1 VFEYLLPQ
9 ALKLAFENLDEKFL
23 RKDIHSGCTATVVI
37 VNGRNVTT
45 AAVGDSLAILDVP
58 NRKGTSRLSNEHR
71 LDCSDGERKRII
83 DSGGEV
89 RPTEFEDGPNGERRG
104 VGPLRVWPG
113 GLAVSRSI
121 GDRDGKKGGVIPT
134 PDVSRV
140 LLERGANPSSGG
152 IMACRIVIASDGLW
166 DAATPKMVS
175 AETRKMN
182 CQNAAAALVKLS
194 QKAKFD
200 NRDDV
205 SVVVVDLDY
214 HDVDDDVKAHP
225 FVGCGPSNNNDE
237 ASPRPF
243 WPLAAKGNRD
253 PDEYDKLPSERNENI
268 RREIAEKIAMEK
280 QREIEMDKERLE
292 RERIALEEKKTKEQE
307 EAMLFEE
314 VGKKNVN
321 NNRNKNKKN
330 SAENKKKKTA
340 AAPATAEASTRK
352 DGGVQKNARSSG
364 DAKKESRNKKKIPS
378 NNKSDTKVPPRAP
391 MSIPPPLPTSIPPPA
406 QQQKKPN
413 KNKKN
418 AGGDDNDNIEDG
430 EKQRSDSPPK
440 KKRNS
445 KKNIV
450 RKDPMMMK
458 GAEQLSNNSYVDNNS
473 AVQDPL
479 HVIFQNAVSLPSSPA
494 QDHHHQ
500 HPNAVYDHRIVAPT
514 TNNALNVMQQIGM
527 IQDHSQQ
534 QQQQQ
539 QPHPQQP
546 QQLQVFKRKGKKE
559 RQRMKAK
566 LAAAE
571 AAGVGTSPRQTPA

>member
-1 VFEYLLPQ
+1 MFEYLLPQ
-9 ALKLAFENLDEKFL
+9 ALKLAFENLDENFL

-45 AAVGDSLAILDVP
+45 AAVGDSLATLDVP

-71 LDCSDGERKRII
+71 LDCSDGERKRIVE
-83 DSGGEV
+83 SGGEV
-89 RPTEFEDGPNGERRG
+89 RPTEVEDGPNGERRG

-121 GDRDGKKGGVIPT
+121 GDRDGKKGGVIAT

-140 LLERGANPSSGG
+140 LLERGANSSSGG
-152 IMACRIVIASDGLW
+152 VMACRIVVASDGLW

-205 SVVVVDLDY
+205 TVVVVDLDY
-214 HDVDDDVKAHP
+214 HDDDEDVKAHP
-225 FVGCGPSNNNDE
+225 FVGCGPSNNSDE

-253 PDEYDKLPSERNENI
+253 PDEYDELPSERNEKI
-268 RREIAEKIAMEK
+268 RKEILEKIAMEK
-280 QREIEMDKERLE
+280 QREIEMERERLAG
-292 RERIALEEKKTKEQE
+292 ERIALEEKKRKEKE
-307 EAMLFEE
+307 EAMMFEE
-314 VGKKNVN
+314 VVPKNAKN
-321 NNRNKNKKN
+321 KSKNKNN
-330 SAENKKKKTA
+330 AENKKNKKTA
-340 AAPATAEASTRK
+340 ATTLTRE
-352 DGGVQKNARSSG
+352 DVGVQKNAKT
-364 DAKKESRNKKKIPS
+364 KKENNKNIKNIKKKDP
-378 NNKSDTKVPPRAP
+378 NNNDTTGVLPRAP
-391 MSIPPPLPTSIPPPA
+391 MSSPPPLPTMSIPPPA
-406 QQQKKPN
+406 QHQKKPN

-418 AGGDDNDNIEDG
+418 AGGDDDG
-430 EKQRSDSPPK
+430 DDEKQRSDSPPK

-450 RKDPMMMK
+450 RKEPTMMQ
-458 GAEQLSNNSYVDNNS
+458 GGEPSSNNNNNNNNNNS
-473 AVQDPL
+473 VADPL
-479 HVIFQNAVSLPSSPA
+479 HVIFQNAVSLPPSPA
-494 QDHHHQ
+494 QDHNRHHHQ
-500 HPNAVYDHRIVAPT
+500 QANAAYDHRIVAPT

-527 IQDHSQQ
+527 IQGPPQQ

-539 QPHPQQP
+539 QHP
-546 QQLQVFKRKGKKE
+546 QVFKRKGKKE
-559 RQRMKAK
+559 RQRSKAK

-571 AAGVGTSPRQTPA
+571 LAGAGAAPQHTAA

>member
-1 VFEYLLPQ
+1 MFEYLLPQ

-45 AAVGDSLAILDVP
+45 AAVGDSLATLDVP

-71 LDCSDGERKRII
+71 LDCSDGERKRIVE
-83 DSGGEV
+83 SGGEV

-121 GDRDGKKGGVIPT
+121 GDRDGKKGGVIAT

-140 LLERGANPSSGG
+140 LLERGANSSSGG
-152 IMACRIVIASDGLW
+152 VMACRIVVASDGLW

-205 SVVVVDLDY
+205 TVVVVDLDY
-214 HDVDDDVKAHP
+214 HDDDEDVKAHP
-225 FVGCGPSNNNDE
+225 FVGCGPSNNSDE

-253 PDEYDKLPSERNENI
+253 PDEYDELPSERNEKI
-268 RREIAEKIAMEK
+268 RKEILEKIAMEK
-280 QREIEMDKERLE
+280 QREIEMERERLA
-292 RERIALEEKKTKEQE
+292 RERIALEEKKRREKE
-307 EAMLFEE
+307 EALKFEE
-314 VGKKNVN
+314 VGPKNAKN
-321 NNRNKNKKN
+321 KSKNKNT
-330 SAENKKKKTA
+330 AENKKNKKTA
-340 AAPATAEASTRK
+340 ATTLTRE
-352 DGGVQKNARSSG
+352 DVGVQKNAKT
-364 DAKKESRNKKKIPS
+364 KKENNENIKNIKKKDS
-378 NNKSDTKVPPRAP
+378 NNNDTTGVLPRAP
-391 MSIPPPLPTSIPPPA
+391 MSIPPPLPTMSIPPPA
-406 QQQKKPN
+406 QHQKKPN

-418 AGGDDNDNIEDG
+418 AGGDDDG
-430 EKQRSDSPPK
+430 DDEKQRSDSPPK

-450 RKDPMMMK
+450 RKEPTMMQ
-458 GAEQLSNNSYVDNNS
+458 GGEPSSNNNNNNNNNNS
-473 AVQDPL
+473 VADPL
-479 HVIFQNAVSLPSSPA
+479 HVIFQNAVSLPPSPA
-494 QDHHHQ
+494 QDHNRHHHQ
-500 HPNAVYDHRIVAPT
+500 QANAAYDHRIVAPT

-527 IQDHSQQ
+527 IQGPPQQRQQ
-534 QQQQQ
+534 QQQ
-539 QPHPQQP
+539 HP
-546 QQLQVFKRKGKKE
+546 QVFKRKGKKE
-559 RQRMKAK
+559 RQRSKAK

-571 AAGVGTSPRQTPA
+571 LAGAGAAPQHTAA

>member
-1 VFEYLLPQ
+1 MFEYLLPQ

-458 GAEQLSNNSYVDNNS
+458 GAEQSSNNSYVDNNS

-527 IQDHSQQ
+527 IQGHSQQ

>member
-1 VFEYLLPQ
+1 MFEYLLPQ

-45 AAVGDSLAILDVP
+45 AAVGDSLATLDVP

-71 LDCSDGERKRII
+71 LDCSDGERKRIVE
-83 DSGGEV
+83 SGGEV

-121 GDRDGKKGGVIPT
+121 GDRDGKKGGVIAT

-140 LLERGANPSSGG
+140 LLERGANSSSGG
-152 IMACRIVIASDGLW
+152 VMACRIVVASDGLW

-205 SVVVVDLDY
+205 TVVVVDLDY
-214 HDVDDDVKAHP
+214 HDDDEDVKAHP
-225 FVGCGPSNNNDE
+225 FVGCGPSNNSDE

-253 PDEYDKLPSERNENI
+253 PDEYDELPSERNEKI
-268 RREIAEKIAMEK
+268 RKEILEKIAMEK
-280 QREIEMDKERLE
+280 QREIEMERERLA
-292 RERIALEEKKTKEQE
+292 RERIALEEKKRKEKE
-307 EAMLFEE
+307 EAMMFEE
-314 VGKKNVN
+314 VGPKNAKN
-321 NNRNKNKKN
+321 KSKNKNT
-330 SAENKKKKTA
+330 AENKKNKKTA
-340 AAPATAEASTRK
+340 ATTLTRE
-352 DGGVQKNARSSG
+352 DVGVQKNAKT
-364 DAKKESRNKKKIPS
+364 KKLNNKNIKNIKKKDS
-378 NNKSDTKVPPRAP
+378 NNNDTTGVLPRAP
-391 MSIPPPLPTSIPPPA
+391 MSIPPPLPTMSIPPPA
-406 QQQKKPN
+406 QHQKKPN

-418 AGGDDNDNIEDG
+418 AGGDDDG
-430 EKQRSDSPPK
+430 DDEKQRSDSPPK

-450 RKDPMMMK
+450 RKEPTMMQ
-458 GAEQLSNNSYVDNNS
+458 GGEPSSNNYNNNNNNNS
-473 AVQDPL
+473 VADPL
-479 HVIFQNAVSLPSSPA
+479 HVIFQNAVSLPPSPA
-494 QDHHHQ
+494 EDHNRHHHQ
-500 HPNAVYDHRIVAPT
+500 QANAAYDHRIVAPT

-527 IQDHSQQ
+527 IQGPPQQ

-539 QPHPQQP
+539 QHP
-546 QQLQVFKRKGKKE
+546 QVFKRKGKKE
-559 RQRMKAK
+559 RQRSKAK

-571 AAGVGTSPRQTPA
+571 LAGA

>member
-1 VFEYLLPQ
+1 MFEYLLPQ

-45 AAVGDSLAILDVP
+45 AAVGDSLATLDVP

-71 LDCSDGERKRII
+71 LDCSDGERKRIVE
-83 DSGGEV
+83 SGGEV

-121 GDRDGKKGGVIPT
+121 GDRDGKKGGVIAT

-140 LLERGANPSSGG
+140 LLERGANSSSGG
-152 IMACRIVIASDGLW
+152 VMACRIVVASDGLW

-205 SVVVVDLDY
+205 TVVVVDLDY
-214 HDVDDDVKAHP
+214 HDDDEDVKAHP
-225 FVGCGPSNNNDE
+225 FVGCGPSNNSDE

-253 PDEYDKLPSERNENI
+253 PDEYDELPSERNEKI
-268 RREIAEKIAMEK
+268 RKEILEKIAMEK
-280 QREIEMDKERLE
+280 QREIEMERERLA
-292 RERIALEEKKTKEQE
+292 RERIALEEKKRKEKE
-307 EAMLFEE
+307 EAMMFEE
-314 VGKKNVN
+314 VGPKNAKN
-321 NNRNKNKKN
+321 KSKNKNT
-330 SAENKKKKTA
+330 AENKKNKKTA
-340 AAPATAEASTRK
+340 ATTLTRE
-352 DGGVQKNARSSG
+352 DVGVQKNAKT
-364 DAKKESRNKKKIPS
+364 KKLNNKNIKNIKKKDS
-378 NNKSDTKVPPRAP
+378 NNNDTTGVLPRAP
-391 MSIPPPLPTSIPPPA
+391 MSIPPPLPTMSIPPPA
-406 QQQKKPN
+406 QHQKKPN

-418 AGGDDNDNIEDG
+418 AGGDDDG
-430 EKQRSDSPPK
+430 DDEKQRSDSPPK

-450 RKDPMMMK
+450 RKEPTMMQ
-458 GAEQLSNNSYVDNNS
+458 GGEPSSNNNNNNNNNNS
-473 AVQDPL
+473 VADPL
-479 HVIFQNAVSLPSSPA
+479 HVIFQNAVSLPPSPA
-494 QDHHHQ
+494 QDHNRHHHQ
-500 HPNAVYDHRIVAPT
+500 QANAAYDHRIVAPT

-527 IQDHSQQ
+527 IQGPPQQ

-539 QPHPQQP
+539 QHP
-546 QQLQVFKRKGKKE
+546 QVFKRKGKKE
-559 RQRMKAK
+559 RQRSKAK

-571 AAGVGTSPRQTPA
+571 LAGAGAAPQHTAA

>member
-1 VFEYLLPQ
+1 MFEYLLPQ

-45 AAVGDSLAILDVP
+45 AAVGDSLATLDVP

-71 LDCSDGERKRII
+71 LDCSDGERKRIVE
-83 DSGGEV
+83 SGGEV

-121 GDRDGKKGGVIPT
+121 GDRDGKKGGVIAT

-140 LLERGANPSSGG
+140 LLERGANSSSGG
-152 IMACRIVIASDGLW
+152 VMACRIVVASDGLW

-205 SVVVVDLDY
+205 TVVVVDLDY
-214 HDVDDDVKAHP
+214 HDDDEDVKAHP
-225 FVGCGPSNNNDE
+225 FVGCGPSNNSDE

-253 PDEYDKLPSERNENI
+253 PDEYDELPSERNEKI
-268 RREIAEKIAMEK
+268 RKEILEKIAMEK
-280 QREIEMDKERLE
+280 QREIEMERERLA
-292 RERIALEEKKTKEQE
+292 RERIALEEKKRREKE
-307 EAMLFEE
+307 EAMMFEE
-314 VGKKNVN
+314 VGPKNAKN
-321 NNRNKNKKN
+321 KSKNKNT
-330 SAENKKKKTA
+330 AENKKNKKTA
-340 AAPATAEASTRK
+340 ATTLTRE
-352 DGGVQKNARSSG
+352 DVGVQKNAKT
-364 DAKKESRNKKKIPS
+364 KKENNENIKNIKKKDS
-378 NNKSDTKVPPRAP
+378 NNNDTTGVLPRAP
-391 MSIPPPLPTSIPPPA
+391 MSIPPPLPTMSIPPPA
-406 QQQKKPN
+406 QHQKKPN

-418 AGGDDNDNIEDG
+418 AGGDDDG
-430 EKQRSDSPPK
+430 DDEKQRSDSPPK

-450 RKDPMMMK
+450 RKEPTMMQ
-458 GAEQLSNNSYVDNNS
+458 GGEPSSNNNNNNNNNNS
-473 AVQDPL
+473 VTDPL
-479 HVIFQNAVSLPSSPA
+479 HVIFQNAVSLPPSPA
-494 QDHHHQ
+494 QDHNRHHHQ
-500 HPNAVYDHRIVAPT
+500 QANAAYDHRIVAPT

-527 IQDHSQQ
+527 IQGPPQQ

-539 QPHPQQP
+539 QHP
-546 QQLQVFKRKGKKE
+546 QVFKRKGKKE
-559 RQRMKAK
+559 RQRSKAK

-571 AAGVGTSPRQTPA
+571 LAGAGAAPQHTAA